1 MDIRLDSVHSR
12 AVVRENAADKCHAV
26 IDKRDEV
33 AVPEIKLVERA
44 DEPQQIRLDR

>member
-1 MDIRLDSVHSR
+1 M
-12 AVVRENAADKCHAV
+12 RENAADKCHAV